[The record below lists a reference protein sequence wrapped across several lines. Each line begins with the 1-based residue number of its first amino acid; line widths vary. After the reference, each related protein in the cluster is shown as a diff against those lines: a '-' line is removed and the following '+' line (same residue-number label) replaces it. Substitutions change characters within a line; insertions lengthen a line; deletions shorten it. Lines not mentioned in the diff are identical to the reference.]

1 MNCAILNKQSTMTT
15 PSVLRTFLFAP
26 GNHAR
31 RVEKALTLGAD
42 AVILDLEDAVAIAEK
57 VATRQTVLEALA
69 RPRRCKGYI
78 RVNAIGT
85 QWCHGDL
92 TAVIRPGVDGIVIP
106 KIESAADLR
115 TIDWLITNLEREHG
129 LPIGGIDLMPIIE
142 TAAGFSRLDK
152 ILAARSLKDYPGPW
166 RVKRISFGAGDF
178 TNDVGMTWTPGEQ
191 ELAELRSRMIVASR
205 AAGLE
210 PPIDTVWIHLQE
222 TAALRESVL
231 RSLRMGF
238 QGRLCIHPDQV
249 SVVNE
254 IFTPTAAE
262 AARAQRV
269 VDAFREAE
277 AAGLAAI
284 QVDGVFV
291 DYPIVYRAQR
301 VLATLAAIEEQ
312 GG

>member
-1 MNCAILNKQSTMTT
+1 MTP

-26 GNHAR
+26 GNHGR

-57 VATRQTVLEALA
+57 VATRKTVVDVLSA
-69 RPRRCKGYI
+69 PRRCKGYI

-85 QWCHGDL
+85 RWCMGDL
-92 TAVIRPGVDGIVIP
+92 MAVVRPGVDGIVLP
-106 KIESAADLR
+106 KVESAADLR
-115 TIDWLITNLEREHG
+115 TIDWMITNLERERG
-129 LPIGGIDLMPIIE
+129 LPMGGIDLMPIIE
-142 TAAGFSRLDK
+142 TAAGFSRLDR

-191 ELAELRSRMIVASR
+191 ELGDLRIRMIVASR

-222 TAALRESVL
+222 ADALRESVL

-249 SVVNE
+249 RVVNA
-254 IFTPTAAE
+254 IFTPSAE
-262 AARAQRV
+262 DAARAQKV
-269 VDAFREAE
+269 VDAFKQAE
-277 AAGLAAI
+277 ANGLAAI

-301 VLATLAAIEEQ
+301 VLATLAAIRDQ
-312 GG
+312 D

>member
-1 MNCAILNKQSTMTT
+1 MTP

-57 VATRQTVLEALA
+57 VATRQTVLAALA

-85 QWCHGDL
+85 QWCLGDL

-106 KIESAADLR
+106 KLESAADLR

-129 LPIGGIDLMPIIE
+129 LPIGAIDLMPIIE
-142 TAAGFSRLDK
+142 TAAGFARLDK
-152 ILAARSLKDYPGPW
+152 ILAARSLKDYAGPW

-178 TNDVGMTWTPGEQ
+178 TNDVGMTWTAGEE
-191 ELAELRSRMIVASR
+191 ELAELRSRMIVSSR

-222 TAALRESVL
+222 PEALRASVL

-249 SVVNE
+249 SVVNQ
-254 IFTPTAAE
+254 IFTPSAAE

-269 VDAFREAE
+269 VDAFRQAE
-277 AAGLAAI
+277 AGGLAAI

-301 VLATLAAIEEQ
+301 VLATLAAIAARD
-312 GG
+312 

>member
-1 MNCAILNKQSTMTT
+1 MATT
-15 PSVLRTFLFAP
+15 PVLRTFLFAP

-42 AVILDLEDAVAIAEK
+42 AVILDLEDAVAISEK
-57 VATRQTVLEALA
+57 VATRKTVVEVLSA
-69 RPRRCKGYI
+69 PRQCQGYV

-85 QWCHGDL
+85 QWCMGDL
-92 TAVIRPGVDGIVIP
+92 MALVQPGVDGIVLP
-106 KIESAADLR
+106 KVESAADLR
-115 TIDWLITNLEREHG
+115 TIDWLIGNLERERG
-129 LPIGGIDLMPIIE
+129 LPVGGIDLMPIIE
-142 TAAGFSRLDK
+142 TAVGFSRLDR
-152 ILAARSLKDYPGPW
+152 ILAARSLKDTPGPW

-178 TNDVGMTWTPGEQ
+178 TNDVGMTWTPGEE
-191 ELAELRSRMIVASR
+191 ELSELRVRMIVASR

-210 PPIDTVWIHLQE
+210 PPIDTVWIHQQD
-222 TAALRESVL
+222 ADALRRSVE

-249 SVVNE
+249 AVVNE
-254 IFTPTAAE
+254 IFTPSAAVVE
-262 AARAQRV
+262 RAERV
-269 VDAFREAE
+269 IKAFQEAE

-301 VLATLAAIEEQ
+301 TLAASAAINARKRTV
-312 GG
+312 